1 MTRDP
6 VVGTNHVTTTH
17 IMLIKCNRGTGGGG
31 GGIRRCEILPPNEK
45 HWYDSPFWY
54 DSPCVSLG
62 QPEFVS
68 GPFHIWA
75 TVLDLGYCS
84 HDPFRKIFGKS

>member
-1 MTRDP
+1 MVEFVGVKYCPLMKSTGMTALSGMT
-6 VVGTNHVTTTH
+6 VLV
-17 IMLIKCNRGTGGGG
+17 
-31 GGIRRCEILPPNEK
+31 
-45 HWYDSPFWY
+45 S
-54 DSPCVSLG
+54 SLG